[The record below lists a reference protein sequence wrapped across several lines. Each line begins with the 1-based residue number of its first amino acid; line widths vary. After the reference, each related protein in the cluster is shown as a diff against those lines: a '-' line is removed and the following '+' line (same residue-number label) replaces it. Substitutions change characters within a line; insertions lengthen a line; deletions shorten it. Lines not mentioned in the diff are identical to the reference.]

1 MEEKKMFRVIIA
13 GSRNFSD
20 YRLLKD
26 KCLKILSKK
35 IMTDNVVVISGGA
48 RGTDVLGE
56 RFAKELGL
64 QLLVFPADWVKYGK
78 SAGYKRNLIMS
89 ENADALIAFWNGE
102 SLGTQHMIDIM
113 IKSNKP
119 YRVIQFKKGNI

>member
-119 YRVIQFKKGNI
+119 YRVIQFKNGNI